1 MSKTLFEKV
10 WNAHVVSQDPAAPA
24 VLYIDAHLV
33 HEVTSPQAFAE
44 LRARGLPVRRPEKT
58 FATMDHAIPT
68 RNVDI
73 ALWPADAATQVRT
86 LRENCADFGIT
97 LWDIEGP
104 IQGIVHV
111 VGPEMGVTQ
120 PGMTIVCGD
129 SHTST
134 HGAFGALA
142 FGIGT
147 SEVGHV
153 LATQCL
159 LQTKPKTMAITVD
172 GELGKGVTAK
182 DIILAIIAKNG
193 AGGGAGYVFEYRG
206 SAIRR
211 LSMANRMTICNM
223 SIEGGARA
231 GMIAPD
237 ETTFAYIEGRPYA
250 PKGEAWERAV
260 AYWQTLVSDEDAVF
274 DRELTLDANK
284 LEPMVTYGTNPGQG
298 VAGDRTHPYAGR
310 AGRSGRAAQPAE
322 FVGVHGPQG
331 RPAHGRA
338 AGGHRLHRLVHQRP
352 HRGSAGGSGAGAGEA
367 GGGRRAGAGG
377 ARLQGCEGP
386 GGSRRAGSH
395 LQRGGLRVARRGL
408 QHVPGHERRQ
418 GRRGQICGQH
428 LQPQLPGPPGSRRAQ
443 PAHEPHHGRGGG
455 GEWAGGGCA
464 RDAVSIRLCLGMSND
479 FGTKGGGS
487 MAVLFEGV
495 IVPDIK
501 VYSKLN
507 PRGREINIS
516 AEAGA
521 AQSGSV
527 ACVNDVELS

>member
-10 WNAHVVSQDPAAPA
+10 WDAHIVSQDEAAPA
-24 VLYIDAHLV
+24 VLYIDAHLI
-33 HEVTSPQAFAE
+33 HEVTSPQAFAT
-44 LRARGLPVRRPEKT
+44 LRERGLSVRRPERT

-86 LRENCADFGIT
+86 LRENCADFGVT
-97 LWDIEGP
+97 LWDIEGD

-159 LQTKPKTMAITVD
+159 LQKKPKTFAINVE
-172 GELGKGVTAK
+172 GELGLGVTAK

-193 AGGGAGYVFEYRG
+193 AAGGTGYVFEYRG

-237 ETTFAYIEGRPYA
+237 DTTFAYIEGRPYA
-250 PKGEAWERAV
+250 PKGAEWEKAV
-260 AYWQTLVSDEDAVF
+260 AYWRTLVTDDNAVF
-274 DRELTLDANK
+274 DREMTLDANA
-284 LEPMVTYGTNPGQG
+284 LQPMVTYGTNPGQG
-298 VAGDRTHPYAGR
+298 IGVTGRIPTLDEVAD
-310 AGRSGRAAQPAE
+310 PAE
-322 FVGVHGPQG
+322 RRSLLSALEYMGLQAGQPMEGQPVDIVFIGSCTNSRIEDLREAAAIAQG
-331 RPAHGRA
+331 KHVADNVQALVVPGSKAIKAQAEAEGLDRIFME
-338 AGGHRLHRLVHQRP
+338 AGFEW
-352 HRGSAGGSGAGAGEA
+352 RGAGCSMCLAMNDDKAGAGKYVA
-367 GGGRRAGAGG
+367 STSNRNFQGRQGPG
-377 ARLQGCEGP
+377 ARSLLMSPIMAAAAALHG
-386 GGSRRAGSH
+386 
-395 LQRGGLRVARRGL
+395 
-408 QHVPGHERRQ
+408 HVV
-418 GRRGQICGQH
+418 
-428 LQPQLPGPPGSRRAQ
+428 
-443 PAHEPHHGRGGG
+443 
-455 GEWAGGGCA
+455 
-464 RDAVSIRLCLGMSND
+464 DV
-479 FGTKGGGS
+479 
-487 MAVLFEGV
+487 
-495 IVPDIK
+495 
-501 VYSKLN
+501 
-507 PRGREINIS
+507 REM
-516 AEAGA
+516 
-521 AQSGSV
+521 
-527 ACVNDVELS
+527 L